1 MRWVQHQVNKS
12 EGHARSDP
20 LTTNSIK
27 HIKDTTIMGPAQ
39 DLQQKV
45 CQKYGWSFQYSTNDN
60 GQHQVEVVVGF
71 GDKRTF
77 VAPITTTTKTPQDD
91 KAAKASISALALQ
104 GLAPIIEVEE
114 SKPVGEL
121 AEAFASLSQNP
132 TTASSKSDGGSNIT
146 VLNSSHEDTW
156 KTFWNERPSVVGID
170 VEGNQISP
178 PVLVQIATE
187 SYTILEVPDYRQRR
201 LSPDL
206 QRLLNDDSIIKV
218 FCDNF
223 AHKDKTSLGLSLPPA
238 VTEEGKFNFA
248 EPPIVDL
255 ESVAMKLLGPVKVAR
270 GLPRLVNLA
279 MPELGIRIVKPKPQK
294 GRFKKIGKFALIE
307 QGKLPPL
314 KGLNDL
320 SKEEQQ
326 YAALD
331 AWFTLNIYRRLLK
344 LELESDRI
352 DA

>member
-1 MRWVQHQVNKS
+1 
-12 EGHARSDP
+12 
-20 LTTNSIK
+20 
-27 HIKDTTIMGPAQ
+27 MGPAQ

-45 CQKYGWSFQYSTNDN
+45 CQKYGWSLQYSTNDN

-77 VAPITTTTKTPQDD
+77 VAPMTTTKTAQDD
-91 KAAKASISALALQ
+91 KAAKASISALALE
-104 GLAPIIEVEE
+104 GLAPIIKLEE
-114 SKPVGEL
+114 SKPVGDL
-121 AEAFASLSQNP
+121 AQAFSSLSLSQSP
-132 TTASSKSDGGSNIT
+132 KTKSSKSDGGSNIT
-146 VLNSSHEDTW
+146 LLNSSHDTW
-156 KTFWNERPSVVGID
+156 KTFWNERPSVVGVD

-206 QRLLNDDSIIKV
+206 QRLLKDDSIIKV

-223 AHKDKTSLGLSLPPA
+223 AHKDKTSLGLSLPPVGTGEA
-238 VTEEGKFNFA
+238 KYNFA

-270 GLPRLVNLA
+270 GLPRLVNLT

-314 KGLNDL
+314 KGLDDL